1 MHLSIPFLVRDV
13 VVKLISK
20 LLEPVMGIRTAQ
32 TATKQL
38 NKGNNK
44 MDISNVMAYAG
55 MALDSNEHIDNKTI
69 QKFILEREEV
79 AHPIAIEEIDLALDL
94 LHFGGF
100 LEIYKKNFE
109 GCFYQRRIPRN
120 RNK

>member
-1 MHLSIPFLVRDV
+1 
-13 VVKLISK
+13 
-20 LLEPVMGIRTAQ
+20 
-32 TATKQL
+32 
-38 NKGNNK
+38 

-79 AHPIAIEEIDLALDL
+79 AHAIAIEDIDLALDL

-100 LEIYKKNFE
+100 LEIYKKNFD